1 MKDTAAKYA
10 EFMKDV
16 PVPIRAALEQLRE
29 QVNAQADLI
38 ALLLLELEQLPQF
51 PPGHFQSS
59 LQKWAHFYR
68 DPVRYA
74 EHASLAESVA
84 DILDGLRHEL

>member
-1 MKDTAAKYA
+1 MEEAAAKYA
-10 EFMKDV
+10 ELMKDV
-16 PVPIRAALEQLRE
+16 PIPIRAALEQLRE

-51 PPGHFQSS
+51 PPGHFQSA
-59 LQKWAHFYR
+59 LQKWAYLFR

-74 EHASLAESVA
+74 EHAPLAESVA
-84 DILDGLRHEL
+84 ETLDGLRHGL